1 MKIIFLTDQ
10 FPPERNVPATRTWE
24 HVSRWAKAGHEV
36 TIITTAPNHPEGKL
50 LNGYKNRWYAT
61 EMMEAVK
68 VIRVKSY
75 ITANKGVFKRTLDYL
90 SFMVTGCIAAMFQP
104 RPDVLVATSP
114 QFFCAVAGWVA
125 ATVRRVP
132 WVFELRDLWPESIVA
147 VGAMKESLAIRALT
161 WVEMSMYRS
170 AARVVAVTNGLKQD
184 LVDRGIDPDKIH
196 VVRNGCDITRFYP
209 RPKDETLLERFGLKG
224 KFVAGYFGTIGMAA
238 GVDTAVQA
246 AELLQD
252 RDDIMILL
260 AGAGAEF
267 ENVQQL
273 IKARGLRNIQL
284 LPAFSQAEMPTV
296 LSVLD
301 AGLVMLK
308 DKPLFRGAVSTKI
321 SESLASGKPVILS
334 MPEGEATGL
343 LDEYGFGLKVKAETP
358 EEMANALRRLA
369 DDRALHG
376 ALAEKALTAS
386 RDFSRERSADA
397 LIQVL
402 QGIVSE
408 DGAHRRSA

>member
-1 MKIIFLTDQ
+1 MKITFLTDQ

-24 HVSRWAKAGHEV
+24 HVSRWVKAGHEV

-61 EMMEAVK
+61 EVMEGVK
-68 VIRVKSY
+68 VVRVKSY

-90 SFMVTGCIAAMFQP
+90 SFMVTGGIAALFLP
-104 RPDVLVATSP
+104 RPDVLVSTSP
-114 QFFCAVAGWVA
+114 QFFCAVAGWLVSRI
-125 ATVRRVP
+125 RRLP

-147 VGAMKESLAIRALT
+147 VGAMKESMAIRILT
-161 WVEMSMYRS
+161 WIEMSMYRS
-170 AARVVAVTNGLKQD
+170 ADRIVAVTNGLRQN
-184 LVDRGIDPDKIH
+184 LVDRGIDPGKIS
-196 VVRNGCDITRFYP
+196 VVRNGCDITRFHP
-209 RPKDETLLERFGLKG
+209 RPKDPALVARYGLEG

-246 AELLQD
+246 AELLQG

-260 AGAGAEF
+260 AGAGSEF
-267 ENVQQL
+267 DAVGKL
-273 IKARGLRNIQL
+273 IRDKGLKNIQL
-284 LPAFSQAEMPTV
+284 LPAFAQADMPNV

-334 MPEGEATGL
+334 LPAGEATGL
-343 LDEYGFGLKVKAETP
+343 LDEYGFGLKVMPETP
-358 EEMANALRRLA
+358 AEMAAALERLV
-369 DDRALHG
+369 DDKALCEAFG
-376 ALAEKALTAS
+376 RKALAAS
-386 RDFSRERSADA
+386 KDFSRERSAKA
-397 LIQVL
+397 LLDILTGLTARQ
-402 QGIVSE
+402 Q
-408 DGAHRRSA
+408 A